1 MEHRNYSPL
10 CTAFS
15 STSFLLMSITDHL
28 DILLFVVWSERVGGG
43 GGWSSKLIW
52 TVFSPVTN
60 NVDLQ

>member
-28 DILLFVVWSERVGGG
+28 DILLFVAWSERVGGG
-43 GGWSSKLIW
+43 GGVGHQNLYGQY
-52 TVFSPVTN
+52 FP
-60 NVDLQ
+60 Q